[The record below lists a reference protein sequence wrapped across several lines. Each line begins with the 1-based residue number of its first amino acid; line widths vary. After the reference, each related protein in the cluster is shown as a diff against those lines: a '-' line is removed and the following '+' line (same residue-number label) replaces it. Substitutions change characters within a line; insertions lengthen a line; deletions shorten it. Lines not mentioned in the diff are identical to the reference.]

1 VLVVAQTEWLQF
13 DPNHSGTRRLRTA
26 WVTVLVVGTIVL
38 TPYNVLWVEGV
49 RGHALLGL
57 LHLAWVVTVAREG
70 TLAPARLNAPG
81 LAWFRAAYCLTM
93 LALAAAIPTG
103 LQDARN
109 PTWVFGVFAGFVLAQ
124 TGAHRHPAFVSATAL
139 VPALEVA
146 LVHGWEAERLAIA
159 LVAGALASVSLFGC
173 GALHAR
179 KARRDEARL
188 AHDGE
193 LAERKEQ
200 VAQLA
205 TAMAL
210 HDGLSGL
217 MLVARTR
224 VADATRVE
232 EVLPVVKRLLV
243 NAERI
248 LGNTKPTTIDDFAQA
263 VEELR
268 ALFEADVTLRVD
280 GAVPLLS
287 RELVAS
293 LLDVA
298 HEGAVNALK
307 AGSSKVAIRL
317 TAARGEARMEVVA
330 SPGDPLRPSSG
341 RGRGLRYTFLRSALR
356 RGTSGLESTAEGTRL
371 WATWPTR
378 ETGVLEVAVLA
389 VPFPLMAVALVFL
402 SHALVSVVPVLLV
415 AAIVAGLGVA
425 ERIAH
430 LDRRETRAYLDELAR
445 TETHEALVLSRER
458 LGPGIAAVR
467 RAVTERDIEALDAAL
482 ATMSR
487 GLSALI
493 RELEGNMAPLRDEA
507 PPLSPDPLAAHG

>member
-1 VLVVAQTEWLQF
+1 MGPKEWLQF
-13 DPNHSGTRRLRTA
+13 DPSHSGTRRLRAA
-26 WVTVLVVGTIVL
+26 WVAVLVLGTIVL
-38 TPYNVLWVEGV
+38 ATYNVLWVRGV

-57 LHLAWVVTVAREG
+57 LHAVWVVTVTREG
-70 TLAPARLNAPG
+70 TLAPERLNAPG
-81 LAWFRAAYCLTM
+81 LAWFRTVYCITM
-93 LALAAAIPTG
+93 IALAAAIPVG
-103 LQDARN
+103 LADTRN

-124 TGAHRHPAFVSATAL
+124 TGAHRHPMLVASTAL
-139 VPALEVA
+139 VPAVEVV

-179 KARRDEARL
+179 KVRRDEARL

-232 EVLPVVKRLLV
+232 EALPIVKRLLE
-243 NAERI
+243 NAERV
-248 LGNTKPTTIDDFAQA
+248 LGNTKPTTIDDFAQT

-307 AGSSKVAIRL
+307 AGSTKVSIRL
-317 TAARGEARMEVVA
+317 SSTRGEVRMEVVA
-330 SPGDPLRPSSG
+330 NPGDPLRPSSG
-341 RGRGLRYTFLRSALR
+341 RGRGLRYTFLRSTLR
-356 RGTSGLESTAEGTRL
+356 RGTAGLESTGEGTRL

-389 VPFPLMAVALVFL
+389 LPFPLMGVALVFL
-402 SHALVSVVPVLLV
+402 SHAIVSVVAVLLI
-415 AAIVAGLGVA
+415 AAVVAGLGAA
-425 ERIAH
+425 ERGAQ
-430 LDRRETRAYLDELAR
+430 LDRRESRAYLDELAR

-467 RAVTERDIEALDAAL
+467 RAVTERDLEALDAAL
-482 ATMSR
+482 GTMSR

-493 RELEGNMAPLRDEA
+493 RELEGNTAPLRDDA
-507 PPLSPDPLAAHG
+507 PPVSPDPLTTHG